1 MIELVNG
8 RGAARVDA
16 DDFERVAAF
25 RWHRTVSGRHHRY
38 AVTETKI
45 DGKRVRL
52 VMHRFILDLTDRRLE
67 VDHINGDGLDNRKEN
82 LRLATH
88 AENLRNRMKR
98 HFSAESPYKGVGR
111 RGHRWVAG
119 VMLNGVRMILGVFDT
134 AREAALAYDDAIRGH
149 HGEFAAFNFPRDGER
164 GALIPDDAAPELIFS
179 TPQAAAYVG
188 LSRQEMCDMRVMG
201 GGPKFTS
208 IGNDAVYRQTDLA
221 AWKSER
227 ESP

>member
-1 MIELVNG
+1 MVNG
-8 RGAARVDA
+8 RGTVKVDA

-25 RWHRTVSGRHHRY
+25 RWHRTASGKHHRY

-88 AENLRNRMKR
+88 AENLRNRAKR
-98 HFSAESPYKGVGR
+98 HFSVESPYKGVGR
-111 RGHRWVAG
+111 AGGRWAAG
-119 VMLNGVRMILGVFDT
+119 LMVNGSQVILGVFDT
-134 AREAALAYDDAIRGH
+134 AEDAARAYDDAARTH

-164 GALIPDDAAPELIFS
+164 GALVRGDTVEDLIFS

-188 LSRQEMCDMRVMG
+188 LHRQEMCDMRVMG

-208 IGNDAVYRQTDLA
+208 IGNDAVYRQTDLD
-221 AWKSER
+221 AWKVER
-227 ESP
+227 KIP